1 MDNANNSSII
11 LGLNKQDQIK
21 ALREV
26 GFTDLADNATW
37 SEIVVH
43 MRWAGGLRDIQ
54 VAAYLKSSLRDSSP
68 QRFYFSEQQ
77 WQTMTIN
84 EKSKYVVWGIA
95 IRAERMAFVLALQN
109 ATSGSTNRF
118 AWGPTNIN
126 VPGLKDFGT
135 NNQGVYDDID
145 GEANTDLIL
154 ACAKEQGVNFPA
166 AEAARAYKAFT
177 KAADSTAIDDPT
189 KWSLPAFGQLR
200 LFYKYMVEI
209 DKFLTN
215 NFGSSYKLTKDW
227 HWSSTEWDASGAWY
241 VGLYSG
247 GAGYSYEANTGY
259 VRAVAA
265 Y

>member
-11 LGLNKQDQIK
+11 LGLNKRDQIK

-26 GFTDLADNATW
+26 GFTNLADNATW
-37 SEIVVH
+37 TDIVAH

-54 VAAYLKSSLRDSSP
+54 VATYLKNSLRDSSP
-68 QRFYFSEQQ
+68 QRFYFSEEQ
-77 WQTMTIN
+77 WQTMTVN
-84 EKSKYVVWGIA
+84 EKSKYVVLGVA

-109 ATSGSTNRF
+109 ATSGSTSRF

-135 NNQGVYDDID
+135 NSQGVYGDTD
-145 GEANTDLIL
+145 GDANTDLIL
-154 ACAKEQGVNFPA
+154 ACAKEQGVSFPA

-200 LFYKYMVEI
+200 LFYKYMADI

-215 NFGSSYKLTKDW
+215 NFDSSHKLTKDW
-227 HWSSTEWDASGAWY
+227 YWSSTEWDASGAWCVHLHY
-241 VGLYSG
+241 GD
-247 GAGYSYEANTGY
+247 ANNSNKANAY
-259 VRAVAA
+259 IVRAVAA

>member
-11 LGLNKQDQIK
+11 LGLNKRDQIK

-26 GFTDLADNATW
+26 GFTNLADNATW
-37 SEIVVH
+37 TDIVAH

-54 VAAYLKSSLRDSSP
+54 VATYLKNSLRDSSP
-68 QRFYFSEQQ
+68 QRFYFSEEQ
-77 WQTMTIN
+77 WQTMTVN
-84 EKSKYVVWGIA
+84 EKSKYVVLGVA

-109 ATSGSTNRF
+109 ATSGSTSRF

-135 NNQGVYDDID
+135 NSQGMYGDTD
-145 GEANTDLIL
+145 GDANTDLIL
-154 ACAKEQGVNFPA
+154 ACAKEQGVSFPA
-166 AEAARAYKAFT
+166 AETARAYKAFT

-200 LFYKYMVEI
+200 LFYKYMADI

-215 NFGSSYKLTKDW
+215 NFGSSHKLTKDW
-227 HWSSTEWDASGAWY
+227 YWSSTEWDASYAWY
-241 VGLYSG
+241 VNLNNGI
-247 GAGYSYEANTGY
+247 ANSNSKANANN